1 MCNSYEGAVDLDAIA
16 DPIERQAV
24 EGMINHFGQTPSQ
37 LFKEAHP
44 ARLSPIES
52 LYKSKFPV
60 GCHLFFDKLSCVHIA
75 DLMVEPRDRI
85 VYLAIPNVDPQ
96 RRGYGHQ
103 TVVFPDTLVSLSSF
117 GYIGLHSWM
126 SHDKNFQNGFSL
138 EKDATLNSPRSVHPL
153 YERNSQLSFNR
164 NWKID
169 LSRVIDQVIV
179 YKIVDLLTG

>member
-126 SHDKNFQNGFSL
+126 SHDKNLQNGFSL

-169 LSRVIDQVIV
+169 LS
-179 YKIVDLLTG
+179 